1 MALGLI
7 PSVVTL
13 FRGICLLRLIFGYY
27 NKDLIRSERVKCLA
41 RIYCILQTAAF
52 LIISFASLKGGLLL
66 YFSIVS
72 ELTSHKVISFFSNSC
87 PLDYFCRVMS
97 RCRTRKSKNM
107 LLKLLLISY
116 AAVLIFLPIYL
127 ILVFCSFIFL
137 SPHKLPIKGMITI
150 FLYEMSLEVARLPK
164 FLSISLLYC
173 DVKSF
178 LMALKGTKS
187 RNNILKFDSLDMYEN
202 IYNSFRT
209 VEISVKIQILFGV
222 LAFMP
227 LLLNS
232 INEILNDWKDDGI
245 GFRTTINLVLVSH
258 FASKSFAPI
267 AMLEL
272 VAEIEEEVRMFT
284 LDLCFFS
291 PDNRV
296 RSEMRRLRAY
306 MRARPL
312 RYSLWRVVL
321 IDMRLVVGFTS
332 FCATYIIALLQL
344 THAIKNN
351 VLQGIFTKF

>member
-209 VEISVKIQILFGV
+209 VEISVKIQ
-222 LAFMP
+222 
-227 LLLNS
+227 
-232 INEILNDWKDDGI
+232 GI